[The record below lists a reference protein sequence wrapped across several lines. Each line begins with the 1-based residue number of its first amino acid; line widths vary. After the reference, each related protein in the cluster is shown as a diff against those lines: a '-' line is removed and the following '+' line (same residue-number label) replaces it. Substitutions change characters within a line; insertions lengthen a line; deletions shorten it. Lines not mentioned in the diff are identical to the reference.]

1 MKQTIREITDNE
13 LSRSARVIRDSFRT
27 VAAEFGLTR
36 ENSPTHPSFTT
47 VRQLRKLKDKGLMFF
62 GLFLDDRQ
70 VGFVAIEKA
79 DNKLYYMEKLAVL
92 PGYRH
97 KGCGTGL
104 VRFVFDYVQER
115 DGKTLSIWHY
125 RRTHHIEK
133 LVQGI
138 RLQGNIHQ
146 EISPP
151 ALYGVF
157 HGKRIIL
164 KFY

>member
-1 MKQTIREITDNE
+1 VKQTIREITDNE

-104 VRFVFDYVQER
+104 VRFVFDYVKEG
-115 DGKTLSIWHY
+115 DGKTPSISIIDEHTILKNWY
-125 RRTHHIEK
+125 KESGFR
-133 LVQGI
+133 
-138 RLQGNIHQ
+138 
-146 EISPP
+146 EIST
-151 ALYGVF
+151 
-157 HGKRIIL
+157 R
-164 KFY
+164 KFPHLPFTVCFMEKELS